1 MQVPTINHQTIIQ
14 SQLELVQILQIQKK
28 TPLHQE
34 LGITNEHDN
43 QKQNIYQS
51 FP

>member
-1 MQVPTINHQTIIQ
+1 MQVPTINHQTIQ
-14 SQLELVQILQIQKK
+14 SQLEPVQILQIQKK

-43 QKQNIYQS
+43 QKQ
-51 FP
+51 